1 MKKFKYA
8 LSFFK
13 RIGLVSE
20 FLKDS
25 CVSKFKK
32 VKVIMLLLFGFIY
45 FISPLDL
52 IPEVILG
59 LGIIDDGVVILY
71 LLTEINRELDEY
83 ELKSKNIKCRSNS
96 EYSNI
101 IENIEY
107 DIEDKS

>member
-25 CVSKFKK
+25 CVSKLKK
-32 VKVIMLLLFGFIY
+32 LKVIMLLVFGFLY

-71 LLTEINRELDEY
+71 LLTEINKELDKY
-83 ELKSKNIKCRSNS
+83 ELDSKNVKYRDHD

-101 IENIEY
+101 IDNIEY
-107 DIEDKS
+107 DIKDKR

>member
-8 LSFFK
+8 LSFFR
-13 RIGLVSE
+13 RIGIVSD

-25 CVSKFKK
+25 CVSKLKK
-32 VKVIMLLLFGFIY
+32 LKVITLMVFGFIY

-52 IPEVILG
+52 IPEVVLG

-71 LLTEINRELDEY
+71 LLTEINKELDEY
-83 ELKSKNIKCRSNS
+83 ELKSKNIKYRYNS
-96 EYSNI
+96 EYGNVI
-101 IENIEY
+101 DNIEY

>member
-20 FLKDS
+20 FLKDG
-25 CVSKFKK
+25 CVSKLKK
-32 VKVIMLLLFGFIY
+32 LKVIMLLVFGFLY

-71 LLTEINRELDEY
+71 LLTAINKELDEY
-83 ELKSKNIKCRSNS
+83 ELKSKNIKCRYDS
-96 EYSNI
+96 EYGNVI
-101 IENIEY
+101 DNIEY

>member
-13 RIGLVSE
+13 RIGLVSD

-25 CVSKFKK
+25 CVSKLKK
-32 VKVIMLLLFGFIY
+32 LKLIMLLVFGFIY

-59 LGIIDDGVVILY
+59 FGIIDDGVVILY
-71 LLTEINRELDEY
+71 LLTEINKELDKY
-83 ELKSKNIKCRSNS
+83 ELKSKNIKHRYHS
-96 EYSNI
+96 EYGSVI
-101 IENIEY
+101 DNIEY
-107 DIEDKS
+107 DIKDKS

>member
-13 RIGLVSE
+13 RIGLLSD
-20 FLKDS
+20 FLKDR

-32 VKVIMLLLFGFIY
+32 LKVFIFLVFGFIY

-52 IPEVILG
+52 IPEVVLG

-71 LLTEINRELDEY
+71 LLTEINKELDKY
-83 ELKSKNIKCRSNS
+83 EANSKNIKHRYDS
-96 EYSNI
+96 EYGNVI
-101 IENIEY
+101 DNIEY